1 MQHPQTL
8 TQWLAHCEQ
17 LHPSTIDMGLER
29 LSRVASRMHGG
40 AGVRFSCPVFT
51 VAGTNGKGSTCAMLE
66 SILRHSGYRTGMFT
80 SPHLVHFTERCQI
93 DRQPVDEATLCPHF
107 AAVEAARGDISL
119 SYFEFT
125 TLAILDCLASQP
137 LDAVI
142 LEVGMGGRL
151 DAVNLVD
158 TDCAIIT
165 CIDIDHVEY
174 LGNTREA
181 IAIEK
186 AGIMRPGKPAI
197 VGDPLPPHTLLEHAQ
212 SIGADLWLHG
222 RDFATEGDRQQW
234 SWQGRGRRYAGLA
247 YPALRGANQIVNA
260 AGVLAALAAMRERLP
275 VTAQGIRMGPAQ
287 VALQGRFQVIAG
299 QPTLILDVAHNP
311 HSVATLTASLDAMGY
326 HPATHAVCGAMHDK
340 DLPDMLRRMHPLVDH
355 WYFTDLPT
363 ERAASA
369 AELQTLW
376 QSTSAHMPERLTTA
390 SSQTFA
396 SPEQALQA
404 ALTAAA
410 AADRIVVFGSFFTVG
425 GVLQAGLPK
434 PPAATPD

>member
-1 MQHPQTL
+1 
-8 TQWLAHCEQ
+8 
-17 LHPSTIDMGLER
+17 
-29 LSRVASRMHGG
+29 
-40 AGVRFSCPVFT
+40 
-51 VAGTNGKGSTCAMLE
+51 
-66 SILRHSGYRTGMFT
+66 
-80 SPHLVHFTERCQI
+80 
-93 DRQPVDEATLCPHF
+93 
-107 AAVEAARGDISL
+107 
-119 SYFEFT
+119 
-125 TLAILDCLASQP
+125 
-137 LDAVI
+137 
-142 LEVGMGGRL
+142 
-151 DAVNLVD
+151 
-158 TDCAIIT
+158 
-165 CIDIDHVEY
+165 
-174 LGNTREA
+174 
-181 IAIEK
+181 
-186 AGIMRPGKPAI
+186 
-197 VGDPLPPHTLLEHAQ
+197 
-212 SIGADLWLHG
+212 
-222 RDFATEGDRQQW
+222 
-234 SWQGRGRRYAGLA
+234 
-247 YPALRGANQIVNA
+247 
-260 AGVLAALAAMRERLP
+260 MRERLP
-275 VTAQGIRMGPAQ
+275 VTAQGIRMGLAQ

-376 QSTSAHMPERLTTA
+376 QSTSAHMPERLTAA